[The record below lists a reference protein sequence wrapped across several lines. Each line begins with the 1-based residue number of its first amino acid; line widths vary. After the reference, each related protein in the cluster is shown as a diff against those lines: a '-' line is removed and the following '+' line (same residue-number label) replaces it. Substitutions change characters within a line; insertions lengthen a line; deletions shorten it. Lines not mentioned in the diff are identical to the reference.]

1 MNSAA
6 EFVEVDLHSTEKK
19 LIRDLASFYVRDDVT
34 QADLANGRKKWLR
47 FRSTTIDE
55 IIGELSYHYNR
66 CESAAKSEQLDEL
79 IVHLENALSASR
91 R

>member
-6 EFVEVDLHSTEKK
+6 EFVEVDLHSAEKK
-19 LIRDLASFYVRDDVT
+19 LIRELASSYVRDAVT
-34 QADLANGRKKWLR
+34 QADLANGRKKWVR
-47 FRSTTIDE
+47 FRSSMLDE

-66 CESAAKSEQLDEL
+66 CKSAAKSEQLDEL
-79 IVHLENALSASR
+79 IGHLENALSASR